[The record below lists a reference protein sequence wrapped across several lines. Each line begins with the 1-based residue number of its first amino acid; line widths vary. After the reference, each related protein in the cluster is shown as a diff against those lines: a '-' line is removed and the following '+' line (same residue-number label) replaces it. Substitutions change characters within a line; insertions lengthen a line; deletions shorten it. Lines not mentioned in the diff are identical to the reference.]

1 VPVSVHRHRAGARR
15 EVGCAVLTVSDT
27 RTPET
32 DGSGRRACEL
42 IAGAGHR
49 VEAYAVLPDDP
60 VRVRAHVEEL
70 LGDGHELIVTSG
82 GTGIAPRDTTY
93 EAVAS
98 LLEKRLDGF
107 GELFRWLSYEQIG
120 SAAMLSR
127 AVAGVARGSVVVVLP
142 GSTAAVELALERLV
156 LPELGH
162 MVSLVRSA

>member
-49 VEAYAVLPDDP
+49 VEAYAVLPDDAI
-60 VRVRAHVEEL
+60 RVRAHVEAL

-82 GTGIAPRDTTY
+82 GTGIAPRDTT
-93 EAVAS
+93 
-98 LLEKRLDGF
+98 
-107 GELFRWLSYEQIG
+107 
-120 SAAMLSR
+120 
-127 AVAGVARGSVVVVLP
+127 
-142 GSTAAVELALERLV
+142 
-156 LPELGH
+156 
-162 MVSLVRSA
+162 